1 MIVTPIK
8 TDPIVLGAL
17 LFPVLD
23 QFLPPLHNGDIVAIT
38 SKIISICEGRIQA
51 ITTEEE
57 KQRVIREESERYID
71 TELTRRY
78 GFQLTIAHNILIPN
92 AGVDESNGNGQL
104 ILWPKDAMR
113 TAQEVWEYLRKK
125 FSLTRLGVIIT
136 DSHTT
141 MLRKG
146 TMGIGL
152 SWCGFEALKNY
163 IGTPD
168 IFKRELRVTKSHVLD
183 GLAASAVLVMG
194 EGNEQT
200 PMAVIQE
207 AHNVVFQDHPPT
219 REEIQDIHI
228 PVELDL
234 YAPLLLTVP
243 WQKGGRS

>member
-104 ILWPKDAMR
+104 ILWPKVRCGQLKKSGNIFAKNSPLPVWGSSLP
-113 TAQEVWEYLRKK
+113 TA
-125 FSLTRLGVIIT
+125 
-136 DSHTT
+136 
-141 MLRKG
+141 
-146 TMGIGL
+146 
-152 SWCGFEALKNY
+152 
-163 IGTPD
+163 
-168 IFKRELRVTKSHVLD
+168 
-183 GLAASAVLVMG
+183 
-194 EGNEQT
+194 
-200 PMAVIQE
+200 
-207 AHNVVFQDHPPT
+207 
-219 REEIQDIHI
+219 I
-228 PVELDL
+228 P
-234 YAPLLLTVP
+234 
-243 WQKGGRS
+243 QC